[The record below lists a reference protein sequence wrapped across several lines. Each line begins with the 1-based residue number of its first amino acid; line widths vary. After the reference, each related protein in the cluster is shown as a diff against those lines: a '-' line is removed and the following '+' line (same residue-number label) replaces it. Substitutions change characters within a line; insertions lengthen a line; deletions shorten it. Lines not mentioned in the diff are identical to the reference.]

1 MAGKGE
7 SRLENKR
14 RPGSDW
20 GSISICDREQ
30 FFRRETSDEL
40 GEKLALSCSLFHA
53 ASRNKVFKV
62 DCRNFGR
69 PKSSSPPEYVWV
81 KLKPGF
87 CFFPGSLMSY
97 ARKFWSVG
105 QPSWLS
111 RLTQDGNNTWG
122 ITNQGKKWIRRKMTW
137 WQRLSC
143 LNNVH
148 LKYVLGSHYHMFLF
162 HAWVFL

>member
-1 MAGKGE
+1 MQPTVPNFNSYFQPEEWREKGE
-7 SRLENKR
+7 SRLKNKR

-122 ITNQGKKWIRRKMTW
+122 ILTKARNGSEGRWHDGKD
-137 WQRLSC
+137 
-143 LNNVH
+143 
-148 LKYVLGSHYHMFLF
+148 F
-162 HAWVFL
+162 HAWTMCIWNTC